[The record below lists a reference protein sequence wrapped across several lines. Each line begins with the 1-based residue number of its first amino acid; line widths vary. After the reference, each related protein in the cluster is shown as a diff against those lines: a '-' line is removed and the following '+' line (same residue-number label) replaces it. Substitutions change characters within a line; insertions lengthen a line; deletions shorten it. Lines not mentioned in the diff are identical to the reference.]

1 MPLAGEPEAL
11 LASAEQMAGVARTL
25 DAVRGE
31 LVAHARSITAGW
43 TGLAAPQAAT
53 RIEGDAEELRRAV
66 DAVAG
71 VVGPL
76 RTYADELRTAQR
88 EFDLGEQQRSQPAT
102 VPAGLAAMTSA
113 AERAL
118 AANEAAARVFEAAL
132 AVPATTPQTGG
143 GAGLGAALA
152 EGGNLAASL
161 GSAVLHHPGSTF
173 AVAGGGVIATLS
185 AAGVLGGTAA
195 TATGVGSPVGV
206 PLTAASVA
214 GVAVGAGLAGAGAV
228 DLTQHALGD
237 DRVTPFRVDADAGVV
252 APFDPPG
259 EISGMTRHAEERA
272 AGRDGGTGVS
282 GEAMADAIANPTEE
296 PSYQSHNRT
305 YVYRGRDAEV
315 VLNEEGR
322 VVTTWATSSRGWRN
336 R

>member
-1 MPLAGEPEAL
+1 MPLAGDPEAL
-11 LASAEQMAGVARTL
+11 LASAEQMAAAVLTL
-25 DAVRGE
+25 GAVRGE
-31 LVAHARSITAGW
+31 MVAHARSITAGW
-43 TGLAAPQAAT
+43 TGLAAPQAAA

-71 VVGPL
+71 VIGPL

-88 EFDLGEQQRSQPAT
+88 EFDLGEQQRSRPAT
-102 VPAGLAAMTSA
+102 VPAELAAMTSA

-132 AVPATTPQTGG
+132 AVPATTPQAGG
-143 GAGLGAALA
+143 GTGLGAALA

-173 AVAGGGVIATLS
+173 AVAGGSVIATLS

-195 TATGVGSPVGV
+195 TATGVGSPIGV
-206 PLTAASVA
+206 PLTGASVA

-237 DRVTPFRVDADAGVV
+237 DRVAPFRVEADAGDVV
-252 APFDPPG
+252 PPFDPPG
-259 EISGMTRHAEERA
+259 EI
-272 AGRDGGTGVS
+272 
-282 GEAMADAIANPTEE
+282 
-296 PSYQSHNRT
+296 
-305 YVYRGRDAEV
+305 RG
-315 VLNEEGR
+315 
-322 VVTTWATSSRGWRN
+322 
-336 R
+336 

>member
-1 MPLAGEPEAL
+1 MPLAGDPEAL
-11 LASAEQMAGVARTL
+11 LASTEQMATAVRTL

-31 LVAHARSITAGW
+31 MVAHAPCGDG
-43 TGLAAPQAAT
+43 GLDGPRAPQAAA

-102 VPAGLAAMTSA
+102 VHAGLAAMTSA

-118 AANEAAARVFEAAL
+118 AANEGAARVFEAAL
-132 AVPATTPQTGG
+132 AVSATRPQTGG
-143 GAGLGAALA
+143 GTGLGAALA

-161 GSAVLHHPGSTF
+161 GSAVLHHPGATF
-173 AVAGGGVIATLS
+173 AVVGGGVIASLG

-195 TATGVGSPVGV
+195 TATGVGSPIGV
-206 PLTAASVA
+206 PLTGASAA

-237 DRVTPFRVDADAGVV
+237 DRVAPFRVEADADV
-252 APFDPPG
+252 PSFDSP
-259 EISGMTRHAEERA
+259 SRCRA
-272 AGRDGGTGVS
+272 
-282 GEAMADAIANPTEE
+282 
-296 PSYQSHNRT
+296 
-305 YVYRGRDAEV
+305 
-315 VLNEEGR
+315 
-322 VVTTWATSSRGWRN
+322 
-336 R
+336 